1 MMAMGKKPKGKTYTE
16 LISEMFAFASIL
28 SPEDFASVIVACHKH
43 IDGED
48 LPELGEKASV
58 AFAFFKTKLDE
69 EIGHKKDVSEAR
81 RNAVANRKDRT
92 VKEDLHI
99 STGESTNQ
107 QNLQNLQ
114 NVSFVGEKESG
125 PSPLSPSL
133 SSPEPPSNTPPI
145 IPQPTKEKESR
156 TGEKVRHKRGQYG
169 HVLLS
174 DEEFDRLAKDFGEN
188 ERAFLVKMMDE
199 YAERNGKSYKNW
211 NLAIRNAKR
220 DGWFDRQ
227 RASFKPIP
235 SQQAQ
240 DRKEAKLREYDE
252 MTRRTFEA
260 LGFDYGSNG

>member
-1 MMAMGKKPKGKTYTE
+1 MAAGRNLKGKTYTE

-28 SPEDFASVIVACHKH
+28 SPEDFASVIVACQKH

-69 EIGHKKDVSEAR
+69 EIGHKRDVSEAR

-114 NVSFVGEKESG
+114 NVSFVEEKESL

-133 SSPEPPSNTPPI
+133 SSPEPLSNTPPI
-145 IPQPTKEKESR
+145 IPQPVQEKESKR
-156 TGEKVRHKRGQYG
+156 RVKAADKPRHKRGQYG
-169 HVLLS
+169 HVLLT
-174 DEEFDRLAKDFGEN
+174 DEEFERLKKDFGES
-188 ERAFLVKMMDE
+188 EREFLVREMDE
-199 YAERNGKSYKNW
+199 YAQLRGKKYDDW
-211 NLAIRNAKR
+211 NLAIRKAQR
-220 DGWFDRQ
+220 EGWFDRNRQ
-227 RASFKPIP
+227 RGQPFAGNTT
-235 SQQAQ
+235 QQRSLWETAVP
-240 DRKEAKLREYDE
+240 
-252 MTRRTFEA
+252 FEH
-260 LGFDYGSNG
+260 